1 MRRRAGG
8 ASVHHPHRRL
18 PRERESLP
26 CVRTDADV
34 TFVQAMVLA
43 VLQGVSE
50 LFPVS
55 SLGHTVLLPAL
66 LRWNIDEGSES
77 FLAFVVVLHLG
88 TALALI
94 VFYRKDWARIVRALV
109 TTTVRGK
116 ITDDRDER
124 TAWLLVV
131 ATIPVGVLG
140 VLLQSAVKQLF
151 ASPLPVSAFLFLNG
165 FVMLLGEW
173 LRRRQHASTGSAQAA
188 GHPYKRLEDL
198 TLKDGVFVGFA
209 QSLALLPG
217 ISRSGSAIVAG
228 LLRDL
233 RHDDAARYSFL
244 LATPVILAAGV
255 LEFPALFTPAAHDV
269 LVQACAGGVLAGV
282 TAYASVAFLT
292 RWFRHNDLSPFAWY
306 CIVAGAVSFLLFATK
321 VIA

>member
-1 MRRRAGG
+1 
-8 ASVHHPHRRL
+8 
-18 PRERESLP
+18 
-26 CVRTDADV
+26 V
-34 TFVQAMVLA
+34 TFVQAMLLA

-66 LRWNIDEGSES
+66 LRWNVDEGSDA

-94 VFYRKDWARIVRALV
+94 AFYYRDWVAIVRAFV
-109 TTTVRGK
+109 ASVVRGRF
-116 ITDDRDER
+116 TDDRDER
-124 TAWLLVV
+124 TAWLLV
-131 ATIPVGVLG
+131 AGTIPVGVLG
-140 VLLQSAVKQLF
+140 VLLESSVKKLF
-151 ASPLPVSAFLFLNG
+151 ASPIPVSLFLFANG

-173 LRRRQHASTGSAQAA
+173 LRRRQHAPASGAAA
-188 GHPYKRLEDL
+188 GAGKAYRRLDQL
-198 TLKDGVFVGFA
+198 SPRDGVFVGFA

-233 RHDDAARYSFL
+233 HHEDAARYSFL
-244 LATPVILAAGV
+244 LATPVILAASV
-255 LEFPALFTPAAHDV
+255 LELPKLFAPDAHVV
-269 LVQACAGGVLAGV
+269 LVQALVGGVLAGV

-292 RWFRHNDLSPFAWY
+292 RYFRHNDLSPFAWY
-306 CIVAGAVSFLLFATK
+306 CVAAGGVSFLLFATK

>member
-1 MRRRAGG
+1 MRRRACG

-26 CVRTDADV
+26 RVRTDADV

-66 LRWNIDEGSES
+66 LRWHIDEGSES

-94 VFYRKDWARIVRALV
+94 VFYRDDWVRIVRALV
-109 TTTVRGK
+109 TTIVRGK
-116 ITDDRDER
+116 IGDDRDER
-124 TAWLLVV
+124 TAWLLVA

-173 LRRRQHASTGSAQAA
+173 LRRRQHERA
-188 GHPYKRLEDL
+188 GHPYKRLEEL
-198 TLKDGVFVGFA
+198 TLKDGVLVGFA

-233 RHDDAARYSFL
+233 RHEDAARYSFL

-255 LEFPALFTPAAHDV
+255 LEFPKLFTPAAHDV